1 MFRSLVN
8 VHWKKVRCLRG
19 QSMWRV
25 SRMLPFVMIQFH
37 YMRACLLFARYVSLS
52 LPPLISHSLFLHSF
66 VFETHF
72 TRTNVLLC
80 CYDPRLCLAKQT
92 ASYFNAMFE
101 FITWKIACNLRL
113 VYRFR
118 IPSSLRVAFE
128 LADWLTTKK
137 KKATRKRVGR
147 KMGELL
153 SRVWESESVLCH
165 FKCQPFCAY
174 AYADI

>member
-1 MFRSLVN
+1 MFIGKKCAAYEVNQCEECRACFRSLWFN
-8 VHWKKVRCLRG
+8 FIICELA
-19 QSMWRV
+19 
-25 SRMLPFVMIQFH
+25 F
-37 YMRACLLFARYVSLS
+37 YLLDTFLS
-52 LPPLISHSLFLHSF
+52 LPPSISHSLFLHSF